1 MQEKDLT
8 KNSEEKI
15 EARES
20 SDDLETTIDEKE
32 QQRNRLKN
40 VNYF

>member
-1 MQEKDLT
+1 MQKKNLT

-15 EARES
+15 EAKES
-20 SDDLETTIDEKE
+20 SDELEATIDEKE